1 METRREPVRKLVGG
15 IAFDDPYAWLQD
27 ESEEALAWQKRRVG
41 EAVDAARAV
50 PFFAELVEAIKRRTT
65 NELSTANAPRR
76 VAGRWFSLGL
86 NDAGTAQAVRV
97 GTSPSAPGRVVVD
110 AADLAAQRD
119 DGRPVAIF
127 YSEPSPDGTL
137 LAFSA
142 SAGGD
147 MTGVFLVADVATG
160 ELLDVEAPA
169 ALYNMP
175 LPGWLPDGS
184 GFYLQDRADD
194 GRHQIRFVPVAPSCA
209 AAPCGDVRLRRRAA
223 DPSRAG
229 SAGLS
234 GRHAG
239 GRRDRAARA
248 PRRGHRRR
256 RHR

>member
-1 METRREPVRKLVGG
+1 M
-15 IAFDDPYAWLQD
+15 
-27 ESEEALAWQKRRVG
+27 
-41 EAVDAARAV
+41 
-50 PFFAELVEAIKRRTT
+50 
-65 NELSTANAPRR
+65 
-76 VAGRWFSLGL
+76 AGRWFSLGL

-97 GTSPSAPGRVVVD
+97 GTSPSTPGRVVVD

-184 GFYLQDRADD
+184 GSTCRT
-194 GRHQIRFVPVAPSCA
+194 APTTA
-209 AAPCGDVRLRRRAA
+209 ATRSASYRSRPPRSGALRRR
-223 DPSRAG
+223 ST
-229 SAGLS
+229 STS
-234 GRHAG
+234 C
-239 GRRDRAARA
+239 RRPFPGWFRRSLRAARRWS
-248 PRRGHRRR
+248 P
-256 RHR
+256 